1 MNFERRDD
9 GGLRAWSDDVPGLI
23 LSHTDIDGVLED
35 VVTALGVMLSE
46 QLGHPVEAR
55 PVVDMRE
62 WLETKG
68 IISPEHFVSGK
79 REYAAAFVN

>member
-1 MNFERRDD
+1 MSNTSIRIFVNFERRDD

-55 PVVDMRE
+55 PVVDIRE

-68 IISPEHFVSGK
+68 DLASLEV
-79 REYAAAFVN
+79 